1 MSKNALQKI
10 LVVLAGLVVVYG
22 IIRLATGGGPELR
35 PGAIELAAVLEGVDD
50 QTLQAVRLVG
60 PEQEIELARSPNGWT
75 ANGFEADSAAI
86 ARMFSALADVEVGSM
101 VAANSANH
109 ERLDVAGHEAWT
121 IELGLGGDDSRS
133 FILGSVGTMFQTAYA
148 RLLDQ
153 DEVYTVR
160 GDMRGALTRTIVDW
174 RDKIITRVDT
184 ASVQTIVVE
193 RDGESV
199 TVERADSTWT
209 LGSGEAAN
217 ATNVNLLIRELRDLR
232 ASGFTDEG
240 SVFPTEDVPR
250 LVVLDASQ
258 DTLTALEVTEV
269 NSVYWVTA
277 RGTDILF
284 HLPSFRAARIVPEL
298 EDLREEEGS

>member
-10 LVVLAGLVVVYG
+10 LVALAGLVVLYG
-22 IIRLATGGGPELR
+22 IIRLATGGDPDLR
-35 PGAIELAAVLEGVDD
+35 PGAIELAAALEGLDD
-50 QTLQAVRLVG
+50 RTLQAVRLLG

-75 ANGFEADSAAI
+75 ANGFAADSTAI
-86 ARMFSALADVEVGSM
+86 ARMFTALADVEVGSM

-109 ERLDVAGHEAWT
+109 ERLAVVGHEAWT
-121 IELGLGGDDSRS
+121 IEFGLGGDDTRS
-133 FILGSVGTMFQTAYA
+133 FILGSVGNTFQTAYV

-153 DEVYTVR
+153 DEVYTLR

-199 TVERADSTWT
+199 TVERTDSTWT
-209 LGSGEAAN
+209 LGSSDAAN
-217 ATNVNLLIRELRDLR
+217 ETNVNALIRELRDLR
-232 ASGFTDEG
+232 ANGFPDEG
-240 SVFPTEDVPR
+240 SVFPTENVQR
-250 LVVLDASQ
+250 LVVLDAGQ

-269 NSVYWVTA
+269 NSEYWVSA
-277 RGTDILF
+277 RGADILF
-284 HLPSFRAARIVPEL
+284 HLPSFRATRLVPEL
-298 EDLREEEGS
+298 EDLREEGGS